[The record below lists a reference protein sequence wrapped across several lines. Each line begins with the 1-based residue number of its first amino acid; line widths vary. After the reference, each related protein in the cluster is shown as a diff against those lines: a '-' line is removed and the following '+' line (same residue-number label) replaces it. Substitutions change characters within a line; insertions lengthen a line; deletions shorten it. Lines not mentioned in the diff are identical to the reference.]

1 MTFIKQITQI
11 TLKKKKG
18 QISIQLFC
26 ASKKGS
32 RMKTII
38 QLICFIKETARK
50 F

>member
-32 RMKTII
+32 RMKNYYTVDMFHKRD
-38 QLICFIKETARK
+38 C
-50 F
+50 